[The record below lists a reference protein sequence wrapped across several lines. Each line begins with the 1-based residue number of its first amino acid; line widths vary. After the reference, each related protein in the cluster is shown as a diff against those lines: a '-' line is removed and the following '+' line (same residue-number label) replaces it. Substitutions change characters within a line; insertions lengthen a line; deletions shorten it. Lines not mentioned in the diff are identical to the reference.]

1 MKKIKTLLL
10 ALACVAAASCVKE
23 KRETTYNAQ
32 ESKIDQYITNNMY
45 VKYSEN
51 GESKTDTLR
60 VVYRG
65 GSTRL
70 VTTEGA
76 GEELKSDGIVTF
88 YFAGYSFSGSKNYSS
103 MFATNH
109 QETATAAKWELTD
122 PDYALCTIDMG
133 KDEIIEGLRQGLVGV
148 KSGEVC
154 QILFSG
160 KYAFGKKPLGI
171 VPANSALLYE
181 IWVEGVSNE

>member
-1 MKKIKTLLL
+1 MKSTRILLL
-10 ALACVAAASCVKE
+10 TLMCVAAASCVKE
-23 KRETTYNAQ
+23 KREATYNAQ

-45 VKYSEN
+45 VQSSEN
-51 GESKTDTLR
+51 GESRTDTLR
-60 VVYRG
+60 VEYRG
-65 GSTRL
+65 GSCRL

-76 GEELKSDGIVTF
+76 GEELKADGTVTF
-88 YFAGYSFSGSKNYSS
+88 YYAGYTFSGNKSYSN
-103 MFATNH
+103 MFATNR

-122 PDYALCTIDMG
+122 PDYELYTIDMG
-133 KDEIIEGLRQGLVGV
+133 DTDIIEGLRQGLIGV

>member
-1 MKKIKTLLL
+1 MNRIQIILL
-10 ALACVAAASCVKE
+10 ALICMVTASCVKE
-23 KRETTYNAQ
+23 KREATYNAQ
-32 ESKIDQYITNNMY
+32 ENKIDQYITSKMY
-45 VKYSEN
+45 VQYTED

-60 VVYRG
+60 VVYNG
-65 GSTRL
+65 GTSRL

-76 GEELKSDGIVTF
+76 GEPLKANGTVSF
-88 YFAGYSFSGSKNYSS
+88 YYAGYSFSGSKSYSN

-109 QETATAAKWELTD
+109 EQSASGAKWELTD
-122 PDYALCTIDMG
+122 ADYKLCTIDMS
-133 KDEIIEGLRQGLVGV
+133 DTEIIEGLRHGLIGV
-148 KSGEVC
+148 KSGEIC

-160 KYAFGKKPLGI
+160 KYAVGKKPLGI

>member
-1 MKKIKTLLL
+1 MKNIKIILL
-10 ALACVAAASCVKE
+10 ALICGSIVSCMKE
-23 KRETTYNAQ
+23 KREATYNSQ

-45 VKYSEN
+45 VKYTEN

-60 VVYRG
+60 VVYNG
-65 GSTRL
+65 GSSRL
-70 VTTEGA
+70 VTTEGT
-76 GEELKSDGIVTF
+76 GEQLKANGTVTF
-88 YFAGYSFSGSKNYSS
+88 YYAGYSFSGSKSYSN

-122 PDYALCTIDMG
+122 SDYNLYTINLNEA
-133 KDEIIEGLRQGLVGV
+133 EIIEGLRQGLIGV

-160 KYAFGKKPLGI
+160 KYGFGKKPLGI

>member
-1 MKKIKTLLL
+1 MNKIKILLM
-10 ALACVAAASCVKE
+10 AMICIAATSCLKE
-23 KRETTYNAQ
+23 KREATYNAQ

-45 VKYSEN
+45 VKYSEG

-65 GSTRL
+65 GSSRL

-76 GEELKSDGIVTF
+76 GEELKENGTVTF
-88 YFAGYSFSGSKNYSS
+88 YYAGYSFSGSKSYTN
-103 MFATNH
+103 MFATNR
-109 QETATAAKWELTD
+109 QESAKAAKWELTD
-122 PDYALCTIDMG
+122 PDYELYTIDMG
-133 KDEIIEGLRQGLVGV
+133 DTDIIEGLRQGLIGV
-148 KSGEVC
+148 KSSEVC

-181 IWVEGVSNE
+181 IWIEGISNE